1 MRLLGGIVGRLAAEV
16 VPDYDILDGPNL
28 VDVEVVGRHGN
39 SEFVDDAVGDEQL
52 DIVSGVY
59 FVKSTSNSHNK
70 QESHLSWFPKHGT
83 WLASGLAG
91 DQWLPLAEE
100 WYQSRLS
107 AFDNGTFRLETGTAW
122 KSSIRRSR
130 PSTEGILVGSER
142 LVAEFISSISRV
154 Y

>member
-1 MRLLGGIVGRLAAEV
+1 MGRLAAET
-16 VPDYDILDGPNL
+16 VPEYDVLDGPNI
-28 VDVEVVGRHGN
+28 VDVEVVGRHG
-39 SEFVDDAVGDEQL
+39 SIDFVDDAVGDEQL
-52 DIVSGVY
+52 GIVSGVY
-59 FVKSTSNSHNK
+59 YVKSTSNSHNK

-107 AFDNGTFRLETGTAW
+107 AFDKGTFKLETGTAW
-122 KSSIRRSR
+122 KLSIRRSR
-130 PSTEGILVGSER
+130 PSTEGICTGSER
-142 LVAEFISSISRV
+142 LAAEFISSSSQV

>member
-1 MRLLGGIVGRLAAEV
+1 MGRLAAEV
-16 VPDYDILDGPNL
+16 VLDYDVLDGPTL
-28 VDVEVVGRHGN
+28 IDVEVVGRHGN

-52 DIVSGVY
+52 DLVSGVY
-59 FVKSTSNSHNK
+59 FVKSTSISHNK

-107 AFDNGTFRLETGTAW
+107 AFDKGKFKLETRTAW
-122 KSSIRRSR
+122 KSSLRRSR
-130 PSTEGILVGSER
+130 PSTEGIRMGSER
-142 LVAEFISSISRV
+142 LAAEFIRRV
-154 Y
+154 SLP